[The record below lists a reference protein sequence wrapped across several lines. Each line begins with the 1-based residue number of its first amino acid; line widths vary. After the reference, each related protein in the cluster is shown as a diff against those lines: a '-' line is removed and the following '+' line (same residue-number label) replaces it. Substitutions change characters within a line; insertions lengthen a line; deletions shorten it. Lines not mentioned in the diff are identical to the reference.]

1 MITNIFDQAVRAIEE
16 GQQTKLTKLVKSSPQ
31 LILQQH
37 PDSQYTLLHYA
48 AKYNRSKIA
57 EQLINL
63 GIPLELYPR
72 NSYMPDHK
80 GAGSGTWTALCQALN
95 VQSMEVA
102 ELIASHK
109 VTPNNLWVAV
119 GLGRWDLVLSFF
131 SQDGTLK
138 DNAGDP
144 GKLQSKQDI
153 LNDCFA
159 MACHTGRVDLINFLL
174 DKGADINGID
184 HWGMTGL
191 HWAIQCHPE
200 LSRYLIEQGADVR
213 IRDAQHVATQLS
225 WALHFGNNQLADYMI
240 ENCSIDI
247 VDAINLGKENIVRK
261 ILTGDP
267 ELVDGQLGLGEPLR
281 MAAKRGNEAIIEILL
296 SSGANPKIYD
306 VKTGMFDQ
314 PELKLTALQ
323 WAKKNSYFK
332 IAQKLQQAGAEK

>member
-37 PDSQYTLLHYA
+37 PDSQYMILHYA

-72 NSYMPDHK
+72 NSYMLDHK

-131 SQDGTLK
+131 
-138 DNAGDP
+138 
-144 GKLQSKQDI
+144 
-153 LNDCFA
+153 
-159 MACHTGRVDLINFLL
+159 
-174 DKGADINGID
+174 
-184 HWGMTGL
+184 
-191 HWAIQCHPE
+191 
-200 LSRYLIEQGADVR
+200 
-213 IRDAQHVATQLS
+213 
-225 WALHFGNNQLADYMI
+225 
-240 ENCSIDI
+240 
-247 VDAINLGKENIVRK
+247 
-261 ILTGDP
+261 
-267 ELVDGQLGLGEPLR
+267 
-281 MAAKRGNEAIIEILL
+281 
-296 SSGANPKIYD
+296 PKM
-306 VKTGMFDQ
+306 V
-314 PELKLTALQ
+314 P
-323 WAKKNSYFK
+323 
-332 IAQKLQQAGAEK
+332 

>member
-1 MITNIFDQAVRAIEE
+1 MIITIFDQAVRSIEE
-16 GQQTKLTKLVKSSPQ
+16 DEEKIFTKLVESSSQ
-31 LILQQH
+31 LLLQQH

-48 AKYNRSKIA
+48 AKYNRSKMA
-57 EQLINL
+57 EQLIDL
-63 GIPLELYPR
+63 GISLDLYPSK
-72 NSYMPDHK
+72 SYMPEHK

-95 VQSMEVA
+95 VQSMEIA

-109 VTPNNLWVAV
+109 VTPNNLWVAI

-131 SQDGTLK
+131 TQDGTLK

-159 MACHTGRVDLINFLL
+159 MACHTGRVDMINFLL

-191 HWAIQCHPE
+191 HWVIQCHPE

-225 WALHFGNNQLADYMI
+225 WALYFGNNQLADYMI
-240 ENCSIDI
+240 GNCLIDI
-247 VDAINLGKENIVRK
+247 VDAINLGEEGMVKK
-261 ILTGDP
+261 ILAGDP
-267 ELVDGQLGLGEPLR
+267 ELVDGPLGLGEPLR
-281 MAAKRGNEAIIEILL
+281 MAAKKGNEAIIEILL

-306 VKTGMFDQ
+306 VKTGMFDR

-323 WAKKNSYFK
+323 WAKKNSHFR
-332 IAQKLQQAGAEK
+332 IAQKLQKAGAER

>member
-1 MITNIFDQAVRAIEE
+1 MGPSAV
-16 GQQTKLTKLVKSSPQ
+16 
-31 LILQQH
+31 
-37 PDSQYTLLHYA
+37 
-48 AKYNRSKIA
+48 
-57 EQLINL
+57 
-63 GIPLELYPR
+63 
-72 NSYMPDHK
+72 
-80 GAGSGTWTALCQALN
+80 
-95 VQSMEVA
+95 
-102 ELIASHK
+102 
-109 VTPNNLWVAV
+109 
-119 GLGRWDLVLSFF
+119 FF

-200 LSRYLIEQGADVR
+200 LSRYLIEQGADIR

-323 WAKKNSYFK
+323 WAKNYFK
-332 IAQKLQQAGAEK
+332 IAQKLQQAGAER